1 MAFYCLGGIKP
12 DIWGDVSHRT
22 GFVTKMNIQLSP
34 PYQLVSVDL
43 HKSNNP
49 ATPRLIAV
57 AGLFAMCDSV

>member
-12 DIWGDVSHRT
+12 DIWGDISHGT

-43 HKSNNP
+43 HKPNIP
-49 ATPRLIAV
+49 ATLSLIAV
-57 AGLFAMCDSV
+57 ACLFVMCDSI